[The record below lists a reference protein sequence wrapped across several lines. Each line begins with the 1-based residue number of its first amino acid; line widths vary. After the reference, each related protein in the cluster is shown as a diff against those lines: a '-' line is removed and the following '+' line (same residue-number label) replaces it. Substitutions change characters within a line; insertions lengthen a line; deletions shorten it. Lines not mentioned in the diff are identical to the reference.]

1 MVSSGLS
8 NSSTKSASSAT
19 YSYLKGVWSGRI
31 PIEKAHSLQEVGSGK
46 RTMKQE
52 LERIGYLGAIE
63 SSFSAMPI
71 AVIIILLKSDEQ
83 KS

>member
-1 MVSSGLS
+1 MFQR
-8 NSSTKSASSAT
+8 
-19 YSYLKGVWSGRI
+19 GVWSGSI
-31 PIEKAHSLQEVGSGK
+31 PIEKAHSLQEVGVGK

-71 AVIIILLKSDEQ
+71 AVSIIVLNSNK
-83 KS
+83 